1 MAQKISINRGLGLGM
16 AQLGAFAR
24 MGMMINV
31 SAMGATNSGNDQPN
45 GAVGGEVIEMSRKST
60 WKSREEDEDGRKT
73 RKSTA
78 FEPDLD
84 FDMIDHR
91 HISGSSQYLY
101 GFGFD
106 NNAFGSVDA
115 LSDDD
120 SVFM

>member
-16 AQLGAFAR
+16 AQIGAFAR

-31 SAMGATNSGNDQPN
+31 SAMGATGSGDGQPN
-45 GAVGGEVIEMSRKST
+45 GTVVEGGIEMSRRST
-60 WKSREEDEDGRKT
+60 WKSREDEEGMKT

-91 HISGSSQYLY
+91 HPSGSSQYLY

-106 NNAFGSVDA
+106 NNAFGSVDGQ
-115 LSDDD
+115 SDND

>member
-1 MAQKISINRGLGLGM
+1 MAQKININRGLGLGM

-31 SAMGATNSGNDQPN
+31 SAIGTTGGGDGQAN
-45 GAVGGEVIEMSRKST
+45 GSVGGEGGIEMSRKST
-60 WKSREEDEDGRKT
+60 WKSKDDEGKT

-84 FDMIDHR
+84 FDMIDNR
-91 HISGSSQYLY
+91 HVSGSSQYLY

-106 NNAFGSVDA
+106 NNAFGSIDA
-115 LSDDD
+115 QSDDD

>member
-1 MAQKISINRGLGLGM
+1 MAQKININRGLGLGM

-31 SAMGATNSGNDQPN
+31 SAMGTTGGGQANED
-45 GAVGGEVIEMSRKST
+45 VGEGIEMSRKST
-60 WKSREEDEDGRKT
+60 WKSEGDMKT

-106 NNAFGSVDA
+106 NNAFGSIDA
-115 LSDDD
+115 QSDDD

>member
-31 SAMGATNSGNDQPN
+31 SAMGPQDGHAN
-45 GAVGGEVIEMSRKST
+45 GGVGEGGIEMSRKST
-60 WKSREEDEDGRKT
+60 WRSENDEIKT

-84 FDMIDHR
+84 FDMIDFR
-91 HISGSSQYLY
+91 QPSGSSQYLY

-106 NNAFGSVDA
+106 NNAFGLADGQ
-115 LSDDD
+115 SDED

>member
-24 MGMMINV
+24 MGMMININ
-31 SAMGATNSGNDQPN
+31 AIGATN
-45 GAVGGEVIEMSRKST
+45 GEVGEGAIEMSKKST
-60 WKSREEDEDGRKT
+60 WHSNEPT

-84 FDMIDHR
+84 FDMIDYR
-91 HISGSSQYLY
+91 QPSGSSQYLY

-106 NNAFGSVDA
+106 NNAFGPVDA
-115 LSDDD
+115 QSDD